1 MFPHYITGPTQRPVL
16 PGGRGHRQ
24 ITQNMPYKKIM
35 CGEKLVAVKV
45 AVSSNKVLWY
55 KFSSIWKI
63 CVIFNQKMES
73 KNKKMTKSL
82 PKHYV
87 FFCFVVVV
95 LWNIMHQQIFWEVT
109 VKASKMAVVF
119 GECLSGPGNTE
130 WTKSKDIRKSH
141 NTGNFDNRKNWQ
153 KRQNV

>member
-1 MFPHYITGPTQRPVL
+1 MMSNPVTQSVL

-63 CVIFNQKMES
+63 CVIFNQKRRA
-73 KNKKMTKSL
+73 KIKKWLNPFPSIM
-82 PKHYV
+82 
-87 FFCFVVVV
+87 FFLFCCCCALKYHAAANCWSVA
-95 LWNIMHQQIFWEVT
+95 
-109 VKASKMAVVF
+109 VKASKMTVVF
-119 GECLSGPGNTE
+119 GECGRECLSAPGNTGWE
-130 WTKSKDIRKSH
+130 LWSVYTLQL
-141 NTGNFDNRKNWQ
+141 NR
-153 KRQNV
+153 VLAC